1 MDTTFVVVSRGDIP
15 TNKYFV
21 VASTNKMKKNQDR
34 INGSLLF
41 RCGLINDIKIIM
53 LTDSPEMYSSTFGA
67 QQGFFFFFF
76 YK

>member
-21 VASTNKMKKNQDR
+21 VASTNKMKKKKIKTVLLL

-41 RCGLINDIKIIM
+41 RCGLISDIKIIM
-53 LTDSPEMYSSTFGA
+53 LT
-67 QQGFFFFFF
+67 
-76 YK
+76 